1 MSNAPIGI
9 FDSGMGGLTVAREIR
24 AQLPHESILY
34 VGDTAH
40 TPYGPR
46 PIAQIRQF
54 SLEIMDEL
62 VAQGVK
68 MLVIACNSATAA
80 VLADARER
88 YDVPVI
94 EVIAPAVRAAVR
106 ATHSGRIG
114 VIGTV
119 ATIGSRAYEDA
130 FAAGVG
136 ITVTPQACPEFVD
149 FVERGDT
156 TSDELVEIAREY
168 LQPLKDADIDTLV
181 LGCTHYPLLQGVISY
196 VMGPETQL
204 VSSDVETAKDVYRVL
219 AERDLLNPGLA
230 PARYEYKATGANTDG
245 AFLELAHRILGGEVT
260 SVEQYR
266 TGVIELPSVRSPK
279 AAIDNDNPAKVLDD
293 SSD

>member
-1 MSNAPIGI
+1 MSTAPIGI

-34 VGDTAH
+34 IGDTAH

-46 PIAQIRQF
+46 PIAEIRKF

-94 EVIAPAVRAAVR
+94 EVIAPAVRTAVR
-106 ATHSGRIG
+106 ATRSGHIG

-119 ATIGSRAYEDA
+119 ATVASRAYEDA
-130 FAAGVG
+130 FAAGVD
-136 ITVTPQACPEFVD
+136 IQVTAQACPQFVD

-156 TSDELVEIAREY
+156 TSEELVAVANEY
-168 LQPLKDADIDTLV
+168 LAPLKSAGVDTLV

-196 VMGPETQL
+196 VMGPEVAL

-219 AERDLLNPGLA
+219 AERNLLNTSNE
-230 PARYEYKATGANTDG
+230 PAQYHYKATGSSAEG

-260 SVEQYR
+260 SVERYR
-266 TGVIELPSVRSPK
+266 TGVIELP
-279 AAIDNDNPAKVLDD
+279 D
-293 SSD
+293 SLTMRKLADTTDTATAPNSAQ